1 MQFKEGDF
9 GFGEEGG
16 DVGVV
21 PGGLEFAEDVLE
33 IAVGHF
39 EEFVGCGLERVDS
52 GGDGKV
58 ALETRSLL
66 ALVCST

>member
-1 MQFKEGDF
+1 MSWRSRSDILKSLWVVV
-9 GFGEEGG
+9 GE
-16 DVGVV
+16 
-21 PGGLEFAEDVLE
+21 
-33 IAVGHF
+33 
-39 EEFVGCGLERVDS
+39 LERVDS